1 MKLKRAVLGIVAMTV
16 LISLAGCNLLT
27 DRQSLQSEESTDRQ
41 ALQSEEFTD
50 RPFTIKKTKIASN
63 KIPYEAFQSEEFYEQ
78 YLKPLML
85 EVGFKEDNAYLKAS
99 EKKSKY
105 VYYSDN
111 SLVQTNYN
119 SYGRFEIPNSRY
131 VLGFQYQLTNLT
143 DAKDFYSESKIYSD
157 IGCGANSYYALF
169 IILNKKNDTNDGDG
183 AYSGAYGAETIFKDF
198 ASFGGFS
205 GKGTYSGYD
214 PTCYIFS
221 QEHTTDEI
229 YEKLREYFDN
239 PDIKEKLLIEKQ
251 ANLYD

>member
-16 LISLAGCNLLT
+16 LISLAGCNLQT
-27 DRQSLQSEESTDRQ
+27 DR
-41 ALQSEEFTD
+41 D
-50 RPFTIKKTKIASN
+50 RPFTIKKTKITSK
-63 KIPYEAFQSEEFYEQ
+63 KIPYEAFQSEEFYEE

-99 EKKSKY
+99 KKKSKY
-105 VYYSDN
+105 VYYGDN
-111 SLVQTNYN
+111 SLVQTDYTG
-119 SYGRFEIPNSRY
+119 YGRFEIPNSRY
-131 VLGFQYQLTNLT
+131 VLGFEYKLINLT
-143 DAKDFYSESKIYSD
+143 AAKDFYSESMIFSD
-157 IGCGANSYYALF
+157 IGCGACSYYALL
-169 IILNKKNDTNDGDG
+169 IKLNEKTDTNDGDG
-183 AYSGAYGAETIFKDF
+183 AYGGAYGAETIFTDIAAF
-198 ASFGGFS
+198 DGFF

-251 ANLYD
+251 ANLHD